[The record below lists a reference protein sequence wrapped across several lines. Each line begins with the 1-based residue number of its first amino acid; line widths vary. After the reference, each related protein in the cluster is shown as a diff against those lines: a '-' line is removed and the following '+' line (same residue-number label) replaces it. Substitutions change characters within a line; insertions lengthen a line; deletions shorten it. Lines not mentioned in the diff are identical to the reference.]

1 MLDYSMYYR
10 RPIRVDR
17 ISAELE
23 KFDVFVSA
31 FNSSDRIGRVFTDT
45 FAGINPTSALPFIA
59 AQLLGGGVGTA
70 LAIALF
76 PNTSRVPD

>member
-1 MLDYSMYYR
+1 MGLAGDLAVLR
-10 RPIRVDR
+10 RLL
-17 ISAELE
+17 AEDDLN
-23 KFDVFVSA
+23 A
-31 FNSSDRIGRVFTDT
+31 TDT